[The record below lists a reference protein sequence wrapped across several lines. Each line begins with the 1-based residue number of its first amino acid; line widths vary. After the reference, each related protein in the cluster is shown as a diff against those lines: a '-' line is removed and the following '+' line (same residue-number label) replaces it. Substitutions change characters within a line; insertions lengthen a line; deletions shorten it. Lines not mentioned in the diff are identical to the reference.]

1 KKWGTAPVV
10 AWARAL
16 GQAIGTKALSTDGRI
31 AALFEAGKLQRS
43 EVQRYREA
51 FDLVQRFRL
60 RAQLTSVGQ
69 DNLLNLD
76 ALSLHDVQK
85 LTDALATLTHL
96 RQSVGLSFRI

>member
-1 KKWGTAPVV
+1 M
-10 AWARAL
+10 
-16 GQAIGTKALSTDGRI
+16 
-31 AALFEAGKLQRS
+31 
-43 EVQRYREA
+43 QRYREA

-69 DNLLNLD
+69 DNVLNLD

>member
-1 KKWGTAPVV
+1 
-10 AWARAL
+10 
-16 GQAIGTKALSTDGRI
+16 
-31 AALFEAGKLQRS
+31 
-43 EVQRYREA
+43 
-51 FDLVQRFRL
+51 L

-69 DNLLNLD
+69 DNVLNLD